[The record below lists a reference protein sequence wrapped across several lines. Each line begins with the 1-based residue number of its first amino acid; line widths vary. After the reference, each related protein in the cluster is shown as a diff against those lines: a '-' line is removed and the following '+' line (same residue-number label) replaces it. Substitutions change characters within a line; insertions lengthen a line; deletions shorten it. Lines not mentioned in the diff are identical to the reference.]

1 MGFSSI
7 DLDILFNDTLRINDI
22 RKITKINFNNNPL
35 IKKNDLFVDIQSFVD
50 ENNFKQ
56 NLESP

>member
-50 ENNFKQ
+50 ENNF
-56 NLESP
+56 